1 VRHLS
6 GLALANL
13 RRVPVRSLVA
23 VAGLTVGVTALALLV
38 AINQAF
44 QGTLVGT
51 LLGGVVSLQVRGL
64 DYLAVGLLIAL
75 SALALADV
83 LYVNLRERQAELVT
97 LRSLGWA
104 DAELRRLVALEAGML
119 GLLGSLAGVVLAL
132 LIGGLVGL
140 PIVTLLLAALAAGAG
155 GVAVALAASL
165 LPLSQIGRFS
175 VPTVLAEE

>member
-1 VRHLS
+1 
-6 GLALANL
+6 
-13 RRVPVRSLVA
+13 
-23 VAGLTVGVTALALLV
+23 
-38 AINQAF
+38 
-44 QGTLVGT
+44 
-51 LLGGVVSLQVRGL
+51 
-64 DYLAVGLLIAL
+64 
-75 SALALADV
+75 
-83 LYVNLRERQAELVT
+83 LRERQAELVT